1 MSLQIVRNDITKI
14 GALSKNAGGNLLSS
28 STIKEL
34 LQALQAVFIPSCI
47 LQIILLKILLFHH
60 KNFLKSCRTLWYNK
74 PIIKEHSAPQTTTR
88 QEICHA

>member
-1 MSLQIVRNDITKI
+1 MLCRSKSSETTSQKLVRYRKMQ
-14 GALSKNAGGNLLSS
+14 AGNLLSS

-34 LQALQAVFIPSCI
+34 LQALQAVFIQSCI

-74 PIIKEHSAPQTTTR
+74 PIIK
-88 QEICHA
+88 

>member
-14 GALSKNAGGNLLSS
+14 GALSKNADGSLLSS

-34 LQALQAVFIPSCI
+34 LQVLQAVFIQSCI

-74 PIIKEHSAPQTTTR
+74 PIIK
-88 QEICHA
+88 

>member
-34 LQALQAVFIPSCI
+34 LQAVFIQSCI
-47 LQIILLKILLFHH
+47 LQIILLKILLFLH

-74 PIIKEHSAPQTTTR
+74 PIIK
-88 QEICHA
+88 

>member
-34 LQALQAVFIPSCI
+34 LQAVFIQSCI

-74 PIIKEHSAPQTTTR
+74 PIIK
-88 QEICHA
+88 

>member
-1 MSLQIVRNDITKI
+1 VQVRRSKI

-34 LQALQAVFIPSCI
+34 LQAVFIQSCI

-60 KNFLKSCRTLWYNK
+60 KNFLKFCRTLWYNK
-74 PIIKEHSAPQTTTR
+74 PIIK
-88 QEICHA
+88 